1 MNYVYGGYIVT
12 AVVLGGYCA
21 YLLGARRRGR

>member
-12 AVVLGGYCA
+12 AVLLGGYGA